1 MKRITIL
8 ILLIVVVIPA
18 ACILLNPKLTEV
30 DFLSVSLA
38 VFSLTVA
45 IVTFFAP
52 SLLKLRDKAA
62 EIDLLVL
69 KNKQIKKEMLEM
81 NSDYL
86 EKSSKIQN
94 TNDYSETIT
103 KAKKAIQTLTDQ
115 INSPSLISSDID
127 HIIDGY
133 HDYIKWCIMAIVFE
147 LVVVEI
153 LFTSEGFIY
162 FVGDSLS
169 FITSGWPLS
178 SIRDIITCYLKIV
191 SLTLPLFFLVCAS
204 NDMISIMKRFRAM

>member
-1 MKRITIL
+1 MKRITNL
-8 ILLIVVVIPA
+8 VLLVFVIIPA
-18 ACILLNPKLTEV
+18 ACILLRPKLTGV

-62 EIDLLVL
+62 EVDLLVL

-81 NSDYL
+81 NAKYL
-86 EKSSKIQN
+86 EESSKIQN
-94 TNDYSETIT
+94 TNDLRETIT
-103 KAKKAIQTLTDQ
+103 KAKKAIQTLSDQ
-115 INSPSLISSDID
+115 IDNPSLISSDID

-147 LVVVEI
+147 LVIVEV
-153 LFTSEGFIY
+153 LFTSEGFTY
-162 FVGDSLS
+162 FVGGSLS

-178 SIRDIITCYLKIV
+178 SIREIISCYLKIL
-191 SLTLPLFFLVCAS
+191 SLTLPLFFLVYAS
-204 NDMISIMKRFRAM
+204 NDMISIMKRFRM

>member
-1 MKRITIL
+1 MKRITNL
-8 ILLIVVVIPA
+8 VLLVFVIIPA
-18 ACILLNPKLTEV
+18 ACILLRPKLTGV

-62 EIDLLVL
+62 EVDLLVL
-69 KNKQIKKEMLEM
+69 KNKQIKKEILEM
-81 NSDYL
+81 NAKYL
-86 EKSSKIQN
+86 EESSKIQN
-94 TNDYSETIT
+94 TNDLYETIT
-103 KAKKAIQTLTDQ
+103 KAKKAIQTLSDQ
-115 INSPSLISSDID
+115 IDNPSLISSDID

-147 LVVVEI
+147 LVIVEV
-153 LFTSEGFIY
+153 LFTSEGFTY
-162 FVGDSLS
+162 FVGGSLS

-178 SIRDIITCYLKIV
+178 SIREIISCYLKLL

-204 NDMISIMKRFRAM
+204 NDMISIMKRFRM